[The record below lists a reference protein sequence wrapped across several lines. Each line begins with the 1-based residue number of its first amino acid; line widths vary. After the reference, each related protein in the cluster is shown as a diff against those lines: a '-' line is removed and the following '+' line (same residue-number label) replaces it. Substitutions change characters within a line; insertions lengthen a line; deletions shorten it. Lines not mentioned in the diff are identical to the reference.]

1 MSKKVVVSILLVLVV
16 VIGFLYYRKP
26 APSDEQVA
34 CTMDALMCPDGSGVG
49 RSGPNCEFEACP
61 AQDKFVGELQQTA
74 GGEFQ
79 LIVPSP
85 DATTQ
90 EVTYVLPLEIRV
102 SNALQDFIGKNV
114 IVYGAFTTGSTYRVE
129 TLTEATPNDITFG
142 TVRLGET
149 KLINRVRITLNE
161 ITQDSR
167 CPIDAICIQAGSVT
181 ASVTLQS
188 DTDKETVNITEG
200 TSVAFDI
207 FRVSILSVAPARME
221 SQPFDETAYRI
232 VFKVEPLQ

>member
-1 MSKKVVVSILLVLVV
+1 MSKKIVISLLVLLAV
-16 VIGFLYYRKP
+16 VIGILYYSKQTP
-26 APSDEQVA
+26 PDEQIA

-49 RSGPNCEFEACP
+49 RSGPKCEFEACP
-61 AQDKFVGELQQTA
+61 AQDKFAGELQQTV

-79 LIVPSP
+79 LIIPSP

-114 IVYGAFTTGSTYRVE
+114 IVYGEFVRGNLYRVE
-129 TLTEATPNDITFG
+129 TLTEATDNDITIG
-142 TVRLGET
+142 TVALGET

-167 CPIDAICIQAGSVT
+167 CPIDAVCIQAGSVT
-181 ASVTLQS
+181 ANVTLQS
-188 DTDKETVNITEG
+188 DTDKETVEITEG

-207 FRVSILSVAPARME
+207 FRISIISVAPAPMA
-221 SQPFDETAYRI
+221 SQPIDETAYRI

>member
-1 MSKKVVVSILLVLVV
+1 MSKKILISVLVILAAI
-16 VIGFLYYRKP
+16 IGFLYYNKQT
-26 APSDEQVA
+26 PSDEQIA

-49 RSGPNCEFEACP
+49 RSGPKCEFEACP
-61 AQDKFVGELQQTA
+61 QQASFVGELQQTA

-79 LIVPSP
+79 LVVPSP

-90 EVTYVLPLEIRV
+90 EVTYALPLEIRV

-114 IVYGAFTTGSTYRVE
+114 VVYGAFTTGNLYRVE
-129 TLTEATPNDITFG
+129 TLTEATDSDITIG
-142 TVRLGET
+142 TVALGET

-167 CPIDAICIQAGSVT
+167 CPIDAVCIQAGSVT
-181 ASVTLQS
+181 ANVTLQS
-188 DTDKETVNITEG
+188 DTDKETVEITEG
-200 TSVAFDI
+200 TSIAFDI
-207 FRVSILSVAPARME
+207 FRISIISVAPAPMA
-221 SQPFDETAYRI
+221 SQPIDTAAYRI

>member
-1 MSKKVVVSILLVLVV
+1 MSKKIIISILLVLVA
-16 VIGFLYYRKP
+16 VIGILYYRTP
-26 APSDEQVA
+26 TPPDEQVA

-49 RSGPNCEFEACP
+49 RTGPNCEFEACP
-61 AQDKFVGELQQTA
+61 AQDKFVGELQQA
-74 GGEFQ
+74 VGGEFQ
-79 LIVPSP
+79 LIIPSP

-90 EVTYVLPLEIRV
+90 EVTYALPLEIRV

-114 IVYGAFTTGSTYRVE
+114 IVYGTFTTGSTYRVE
-129 TLTEATPNDITFG
+129 TLTEATPDDITIG
-142 TVRLGET
+142 TVALGET
-149 KLINRVRITLNE
+149 ELINRVRITLNE

-167 CPIDAICIQAGSVT
+167 CPIDAVCIQAGSVT

-200 TSVAFDI
+200 ASVAFDTFQI
-207 FRVSILSVAPARME
+207 SILSVAPARMA

-232 VFKVEPLQ
+232 VFKVEPL

>member
-1 MSKKVVVSILLVLVV
+1 MSSKTFISILILLAVV
-16 VIGFLYYRKP
+16 AGIYYFVRQEP
-26 APSDEQVA
+26 ADEQIA

-49 RSGPNCEFEACP
+49 RSGPDCAFLACP
-61 AQDKFVGELQQTA
+61 QQDSFVGELQQA
-74 GGEFQ
+74 VGGEFQ

-102 SNALQDFIGKNV
+102 SNALQDFVGKNV

-129 TLTEATPNDITFG
+129 TITEATDEDITIG

-167 CPIDAICIQAGSVT
+167 CPIDAVCIQAGSVT

-188 DTDKETVNITEG
+188 DTDKETVEITEG
-200 TSVAFDI
+200 TSVAFDV
-207 FRVSILSVAPARME
+207 FRISILSVAPARMA
-221 SQPFDETAYRI
+221 SQPFDETAYQI

>member
-1 MSKKVVVSILLVLVV
+1 MSKKIVISLLVVLVI
-16 VIGFLYYRKP
+16 VIGILYYRKGTP
-26 APSDEQVA
+26 TDEQIA

-49 RSGPNCEFEACP
+49 RSGPDCAFLACP
-61 AQDKFVGELQQTA
+61 AQESFTGELQQA
-74 GGEFQ
+74 VGGEFQ

-102 SNALQDFIGKNV
+102 SNALQDFIGKRV
-114 IVYGAFTTGSTYRVE
+114 VVYGVFSTGNTYVVE
-129 TLTEATPNDITFG
+129 TLREATDTDATVG
-142 TVRLGET
+142 TVSLGET

-167 CPIDAICIQAGSVT
+167 CPIDAVCIQAGSVT

-188 DTDKETVNITEG
+188 DTDQETVEITEG
-200 TSVAFDI
+200 ASIAFDV
-207 FRVSILSVAPARME
+207 FRISILSVAPARMA
-221 SQPFDETAYRI
+221 SQPFDETAYQI